1 MHMNQP
7 QDQHAGGP
15 ERRPAKHRIDPALAR
30 RNRRTAGFLIL
41 LAVAFL
47 LAFLNNFGVFK

>member
-1 MHMNQP
+1 MNQP